1 MNTKKLLAILLAA
14 IMMLALAACGDEPA
28 PTPTPD
34 PDPVDTPNE
43 GGEDAQSVLTMYTFM
58 DTVPDLVGTAW
69 SFIGGCVNGVVMTED
84 QVNQVLSQMDDYY
97 QFYFNDET
105 TVTLYQGNDTA
116 PEGTYSAVN
125 DTTVKIEVEGVTYA
139 AVFAEGENGPIMVA
153 LLDSTGTNALVFE
166 MVVEG

>member
-1 MNTKKLLAILLAA
+1 MNKKLLAILLAA
-14 IMMLALAACGDEPA
+14 VMLLALAACGDEPA

-69 SFIGGCVNGVVMTED
+69 SFIGGCVDGKMMTED
-84 QVNQVLSQMDDYY
+84 QVTATLSQLDDYY

-105 TVTLYQGNDTA
+105 LSLIHISEPTRPY
-116 PEGTYSAVN
+116 
-125 DTTVKIEVEGVTYA
+125 
-139 AVFAEGENGPIMVA
+139 
-153 LLDSTGTNALVFE
+153 
-166 MVVEG
+166 

>member
-1 MNTKKLLAILLAA
+1 MNKKLLAILLAA
-14 IMMLALAACGDEPA
+14 VMLLALAACGDEPA
-28 PTPTPD
+28 PTPTPE

-69 SFIGGCVNGVVMTED
+69 SFIGGCVDGKMMTED
-84 QVNQVLSQMDDYY
+84 QVTATLSQLDDYY

-105 TVTLYQGNDTA
+105 AVTLYQGNDTA

-125 DTTVKIEVEGVTYA
+125 DTTVKIEVGGVTYA

-153 LLDSTGTNALVFE
+153 LLNSTGTNALIFE

>member
-58 DTVPDLVGTAW
+58 DTVPDLVAVSTA
-69 SFIGGCVNGVVMTED
+69 
-84 QVNQVLSQMDDYY
+84 L
-97 QFYFNDET
+97 
-105 TVTLYQGNDTA
+105 
-116 PEGTYSAVN
+116 
-125 DTTVKIEVEGVTYA
+125 
-139 AVFAEGENGPIMVA
+139 
-153 LLDSTGTNALVFE
+153 
-166 MVVEG
+166 